1 LLSEIRERLYLAS
14 IFNQKG
20 QQESF
25 LREMTAVREIQKEL
39 KIEPYFLYLIGRT
52 QARAGR
58 ITEARQQLQEME
70 SRLGDLLV
78 ASGLDRSNRGDQA
91 SLHRLKGE
99 IELAEKKY
107 DEAINSFS
115 MAAQLGA
122 AEIEENLAYGFLRKG
137 DWEAAIEKYLEFL
150 KVEPLG
156 YEPQESWILAHYQL
170 GKLYQKKGQ
179 PEEARR
185 YFQRF
190 LEIWKEGDL
199 DLPALSDARKQLF
212 LLK

>member
-1 LLSEIRERLYLAS
+1 
-14 IFNQKG
+14 
-20 QQESF
+20 
-25 LREMTAVREIQKEL
+25 
-39 KIEPYFLYLIGRT
+39 
-52 QARAGR
+52 
-58 ITEARQQLQEME
+58 ME